1 MAVIA
6 GGLRP
11 CRSESRS
18 FRVGHALLIPQL
30 RPGRMRRRSTPMRW
44 KRSWVTNMLR
54 ASSNK
59 SIGGLR
65 KRGLRV
71 KRIALAAV
79 ILISTSL
86 TGQIGQEPIP
96 GTAQTTPP
104 AVASTSAASET
115 TSPPPSTAAVQQR
128 VLRYDPSRA
137 AQEQASQPQQKTG
150 ENDPS
155 TLHLLVGRS
164 LFINTPDR
172 LRRVYVS
179 NPAVLDSLTASPHQ
193 LVITAKAVGSGSLV
207 LWNEM
212 GQSNLYTVLA
222 DLD

>member
-1 MAVIA
+1 MAAIA

-86 TGQIGQEPIP
+86 TGQIGQEPTP
-96 GTAQTTPP
+96 GTTQTTP
-104 AVASTSAASET
+104 AAAAGATSSAPPEA
-115 TSPPPSTAAVQQR
+115 TSSAPSAAAVQQR
-128 VLRYDPSRA
+128 VLKYDPSRA
-137 AQEQASQPQQKTG
+137 AQEQASQPQQKVG

-155 TLHLLVGRS
+155 TLHLL
-164 LFINTPDR
+164 
-172 LRRVYVS
+172 
-179 NPAVLDSLTASPHQ
+179 
-193 LVITAKAVGSGSLV
+193 
-207 LWNEM
+207 
-212 GQSNLYTVLA
+212 
-222 DLD
+222 